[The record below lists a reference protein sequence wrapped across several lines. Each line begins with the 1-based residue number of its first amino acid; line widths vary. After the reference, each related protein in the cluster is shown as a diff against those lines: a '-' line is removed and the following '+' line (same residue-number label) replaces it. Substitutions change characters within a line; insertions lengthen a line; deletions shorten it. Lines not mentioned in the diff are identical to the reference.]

1 MTGLIFSALT
11 VAAVLGSGLMAGLF
25 FAFSTAVMA
34 ALARLPAG
42 QGATAM
48 NAINVVIQNPVFLAV
63 FMGTALFCAALA
75 VKAVLGWSQPGSLW
89 LLAGSLFY
97 LIGIFGITVVFN
109 VPLNDAL
116 AAVDPASS
124 EGTALWTRYL
134 DEWVFWNHVRTVSG
148 IASLASFW
156 LAGR

>member
-11 VAAVLGSGLMAGLF
+11 LAAILGSGLMAGLF

-48 NAINVVIQNPVFLAV
+48 NTINVVIQNPVFLAV
-63 FMGTALFCAALA
+63 FMGTALVCAALA

-89 LLAGSLFY
+89 LLAGGLFY
-97 LIGIFGITVVFN
+97 LVGIFGITVVFN

-134 DEWVFWNHVRTVSG
+134 DEWVFWNHARTVSG
-148 IASLASFW
+148 IVSLASFW

>member
-11 VAAVLGSGLMAGLF
+11 LAAILGSGLMAGLF

-48 NAINVVIQNPVFLAV
+48 NAINMVIQNPVFLAV
-63 FMGTALFCAALA
+63 FMGTALVCAALA

-89 LLAGSLFY
+89 LLAGGLFY
-97 LIGIFGITVVFN
+97 LVGIFGITVVFN
-109 VPLNDAL
+109 VPLNDVL

-134 DEWVFWNHVRTVSG
+134 DEWVFWNHARTVGG
-148 IASLASFW
+148 IVSLASFW

>member
-11 VAAVLGSGLMAGLF
+11 LAAILGSGLMAGLF

-48 NAINVVIQNPVFLAV
+48 NAINLVIQNPVFLAV
-63 FMGTALFCAALA
+63 FMGTALVCAALA

-89 LLAGSLFY
+89 LLAGGLFY
-97 LIGIFGITVVFN
+97 LVGIFGITVVFN

-134 DEWVFWNHVRTVSG
+134 DEWVFWNHARTVSG
-148 IASLASFW
+148 IVSLASFW

>member
-11 VAAVLGSGLMAGLF
+11 FAAFLGSGLMAGLF

-48 NAINVVIQNPVFLAV
+48 NAINLVIQNPVFLAV
-63 FMGTALFCAALA
+63 FMGTALVCAALA

-97 LIGIFGITVVFN
+97 LVGIFGITVVFN

-148 IASLASFW
+148 IVSLASFW